1 MDKTKK
7 RQIGEQSES
16 LWLTSLIGGL
26 IGLGVMMIS
35 ALLLPLIII
44 NTDDPNSL
52 LLPVALI
59 CAALGSFAG
68 GFISARK
75 AKGAELISG
84 IITAV
89 TILLP
94 LALISFIYKAGFSLI
109 NFGIIAAVII
119 GLSIFASYLVAKSG
133 TNKKQNMKKL
143 MKKPR

>member
-7 RQIGEQSES
+7 RQIGGQSES
-16 LWLTSLIGGL
+16 LWLNSLMGGL
-26 IGLGVMMIS
+26 IGIGVMLIS

-44 NTDDPNSL
+44 NTDNPNSL
-52 LLPVALI
+52 LLPAAII
-59 CAALGSFAG
+59 CTALGSFAG
-68 GFISARK
+68 GFVSARK
-75 AKGAELISG
+75 AKGEELISG
-84 IITAV
+84 IITAL

-94 LALISFIYKAGFSLI
+94 LALISFIYGKGFSLI

-119 GLSIFASYLVAKSG
+119 GLSVFASYLVAKAG